1 MAQWEDLGHGH
12 QMGLGSSYDAR
23 NFPGR
28 PVVKTV
34 FPGQGAQVQSLIR
47 KLRSQMLYSKA
58 KKKKNYDA
66 STDNLMT
73 LAMLLD
79 FLSPSFHT

>member
-1 MAQWEDLGHGH
+1 MAQWEDLGHRH

>member
-12 QMGLGSSYDAR
+12 QMDLGSSYDAR

-28 PVVKTV
+28 PVVRTV

-47 KLRSQMLYSKA
+47 KLRSQTLYSKA

-66 STDNLMT
+66 STDNLMK